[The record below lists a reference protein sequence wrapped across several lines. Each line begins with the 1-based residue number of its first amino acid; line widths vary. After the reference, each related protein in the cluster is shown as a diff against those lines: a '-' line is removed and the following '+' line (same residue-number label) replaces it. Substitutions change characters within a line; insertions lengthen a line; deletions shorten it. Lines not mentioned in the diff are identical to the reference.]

1 MIGKLKGSLVEL
13 DGNVG
18 LIETSGGVYYQV
30 FLLPGMLVS
39 LTLPT
44 PIEVYTYLQVREDA
58 LILFGFRDKA
68 EVEFFKMLLS
78 VSGVGPKSAYAV
90 ISHSPISVL
99 VDGIRQNDAEAFTKF
114 PGLGKK
120 TAMKIILEL
129 SGKLKSDFAFESL
142 YMSDDDQ
149 TAIDALVS
157 LGFKAQD
164 AKKILSKLPKTLTL
178 EQKIQ
183 EGIKLGMKPKQ
194 S

>member
-99 VDGIRQNDAEAFTKF
+99 VDGIRQNDAEAFTKI